1 MDVLCMDLCNDVDF
15 LRTIYLI
22 KNLLIIV
29 KIGVP
34 LILIIMCSLDIYKVV
49 VRKIDFPSRVF
60 FNRFVA
66 GVLVFLIPT
75 MLNVVL
81 STLGENKVGETVCW
95 VNANEEAINV
105 LQSQLNQEREA
116 REAAEKARKEAL
128 AKEREENR
136 RLREERIQASLQ
148 VPSTGGSS
156 LGGSGSYELSSEF
169 SENGT
174 DGQVTVEYGI
184 FYKPSTYTSG
194 TDGTKGSAPYG
205 YNKYF
210 YARLQN
216 FISAAAEQ
224 GYTLTISTSTYGA
237 WRPYS
242 LQQYY
247 WNCYQT
253 KSCNNGNLA
262 AVPGSSNHGWGIASD
277 LAFGSVAAMYWAH
290 DNAKNFGLSFN
301 LCDDIRGSCQENWH
315 IEPIYI
321 IKR

>member
-1 MDVLCMDLCNDVDF
+1 MDLCNDLDF

-22 KNLLIIV
+22 KNVLVIL

-34 LILIIMCSLDIYKVV
+34 LVLIVMCSLDVYKVIV
-49 VRKIDFPSRVF
+49 KKVDFPSKVF
-60 FNRFVA
+60 INRFIA
-66 GVLVFLIPT
+66 GIAVFLIPT
-75 MLNVVL
+75 MLDVVL
-81 STLGENKVGETVCW
+81 TTLGENTVGETVCW
-95 VNANEEAINV
+95 VNANEEAISV
-105 LQSQLNQEREA
+105 LQAQLDQEREA
-116 REAAEKARKEAL
+116 REEAEKARKEAL

-136 RLREERIQASLQ
+136 LLREERIKASLQ
-148 VPSTGGSS
+148 VPSNGGSS
-156 LGGSGSYELSSEF
+156 GGISSNLGAEF

-194 TDGTKGSAPYG
+194 TDGTKGSGPYG
-205 YNKYF
+205 YNVYF
-210 YARLQN
+210 YNRLQK

-224 GYTLTISTSTYGA
+224 GHTISASTSSYGS

-277 LAFGSVAAMYWAH
+277 LAFGSINAMYWAH
-290 DNAKNFGLSFN
+290 DNANLFGLNFN
-301 LCDDIRGSCQENWH
+301 LCENIRGSCQENWH
-315 IEPIYI
+315 IEPTYI
-321 IKR
+321 VKR